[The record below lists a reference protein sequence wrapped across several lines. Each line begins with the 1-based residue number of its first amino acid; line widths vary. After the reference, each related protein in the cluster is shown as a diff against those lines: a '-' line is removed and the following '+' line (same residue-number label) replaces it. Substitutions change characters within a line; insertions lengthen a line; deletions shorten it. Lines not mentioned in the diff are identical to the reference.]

1 MNSFSA
7 IDPTRGSD
15 FQLAWEDDQRAFLRG
30 WREDAS
36 GNRKA
41 VLAVVSGAALGAADR
56 LMNEY
61 ELREELDANWAARP
75 QGLLREDGRTI
86 LTLDDHGADP
96 LDHLLGSPME
106 LREFLHLAI
115 ALTHAVGRMHDRGIV
130 HKDIKPANVLVNRAS
145 C

>member
-7 IDPTRGSD
+7 IDLTRGSD

-86 LTLDDHGADP
+86 LTFDDHGADP
-96 LDHLLGSPME
+96 LDHLLGSPMDSGSSYASP
-106 LREFLHLAI
+106 LR
-115 ALTHAVGRMHDRGIV
+115 
-130 HKDIKPANVLVNRAS
+130 
-145 C
+145 